1 MSVKVNACECLWKWM
16 HASVHGSGC
25 IQVRTWTHEK
35 VLMRVRIW
43 RYMYSKSVNEKGC
56 MRACTKMRVRVFI
69 RCVSVQVSVHESK
82 SARACTCSWEWV
94 HLRVSAEWIYWTDKL
109 YCYGCMLISDI
120 LVRVTYWTGWCDHCW
135 MILAWLWWWA
145 GDSCFLPEFHTDH
158 PVCSRSE
165 LCANHS
171 TSADASK
178 QRRNIKNTVC
188 NVIY

>member
-25 IQVRTWTHEK
+25 IQVCTWTHEK

-82 SARACTCSWEWV
+82 SARACMCSWEWV

-109 YCYGCMLISDI
+109 YCYGCMLVSGI
-120 LVRVTYWTGWCDHCW
+120 LVRY
-135 MILAWLWWWA
+135 ILNWLMWSLLDDPGMA
-145 GDSCFLPEFHTDH
+145 VMVSRGQLFPPRVSHRSSCL
-158 PVCSRSE
+158 
-165 LCANHS
+165 
-171 TSADASK
+171 
-178 QRRNIKNTVC
+178 
-188 NVIY
+188 